1 MVGRECE
8 FGEFYEFYEFFLSL
22 VVVCEFWANLA
33 EGGKGMRIW
42 RIERILRI
50 FFKLGYGL
58 RILGEWER
66 IIKKENSLNS

>member
-1 MVGRECE
+1 MGRECE
-8 FGEFYEFYEFFLSL
+8 LSELGEFYEFFLSL

-42 RIERILRI
+42 RIELILRI

-58 RILGEWER
+58 RFLGEW
-66 IIKKENSLNS
+66 